1 MGITVAAYMRQF
13 YRGNLFGTTDTQ
25 RHGHYAGKL
34 ATADIKAIKR
44 GLKDLRDYDY
54 EEGEGGE
61 LIHKVQAFAKTYN
74 NLVESSGNV
83 EDYDFS
89 RTVSKLKKMTRQQRD
104 KLADVG
110 ITIQSNGKMKIDKE
124 TLQNSSRNMVSKVF
138 SEDAEFSVG
147 LEKQVKKILSQIRR
161 NNLEYPKQ
169 NMVSKPA
176 NQMDAESAGVYGQ
189 DAQAIQQTIDTVAG
203 SQIDY
208 TV

>member
-13 YRGNLFGTTDTQ
+13 YRGNLFGTTDTL
-25 RHGHYAGKL
+25 RHGYYAGKL

-61 LIHKVQAFAKTYN
+61 LINKVQAFAKTYN
-74 NLVESSGNV
+74 NLVEASGNV

-89 RTVSKLKKMTRQQRD
+89 RTVSKLKKMSRQQRD
-104 KLADVG
+104 KLADIG

-138 SEDAEFSVG
+138 SGDAEFSVG
-147 LEKQVKKILSQIRR
+147 LEKQVKKILNRIRT

-169 NMVSKPA
+169 NAANKPA
-176 NQMDAESAGVYGQ
+176 NQMAAEGAGVYGQ
-189 DAQAIQQTIDTVAG
+189 DAQTIQQTNDTVAG

>member
-1 MGITVAAYMRQF
+1 MI
-13 YRGNLFGTTDTQ
+13 
-25 RHGHYAGKL
+25 
-34 ATADIKAIKR
+34 
-44 GLKDLRDYDY
+44 
-54 EEGEGGE
+54 
-61 LIHKVQAFAKTYN
+61 
-74 NLVESSGNV
+74 S
-83 EDYDFS
+83 
-89 RTVSKLKKMTRQQRD
+89 
-104 KLADVG
+104 G

-169 NMVSKPA
+169 NAANKPV
-176 NQMDAESAGVYGQ
+176 NQMDAQGAGVYGQ
-189 DAQAIQQTIDTVAG
+189 DAQAIQQSNGIAAG